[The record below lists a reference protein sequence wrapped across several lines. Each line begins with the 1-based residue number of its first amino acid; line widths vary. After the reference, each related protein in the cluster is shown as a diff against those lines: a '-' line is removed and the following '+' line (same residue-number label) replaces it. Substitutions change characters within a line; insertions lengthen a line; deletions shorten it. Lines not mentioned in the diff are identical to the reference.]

1 MLNVRSVRLGNRT
14 NIRLGGVA
22 SQASRLKHGSR
33 RLGLP
38 ARTRRTRKAPAESGN
53 FTDLQFSTVK
63 EPNQATLEAIAEL
76 EQGRGV
82 RFNSVKDL
90 IRDLGI

>member
-22 SQASRLKHGSR
+22 SQASQLKHSSR

-38 ARTRRTRKAPAESGN
+38 ARTRRTRKTPAESRN
-53 FTDLQFSTVK
+53 FTNLQFSTVK

>member
-1 MLNVRSVRLGNRT
+1 MLNVRSVRLRNRT

-22 SQASRLKHGSR
+22 SQLKPGSR

-38 ARTRRTRKAPAESGN
+38 ARTRRTRKAPAKSGN

-63 EPNQATLEAIAEL
+63 EPNQATLGAIVEL